1 MNLPTPGPRDFNTT
15 RWTLVAA
22 AQADDAGRTQAR
34 AALEELCRAYWYPIY
49 TFVRRQGHAAFDAQ
63 DLTQAFLARFIETS
77 GFAGADRER
86 GRFRT
91 YLLGAL
97 KHFLANEW
105 HRARRQKRGGGVR
118 LLEWDALA
126 PEARYAIEPQEPA
139 DAELR
144 YDREWA
150 IELTGRTLKR
160 LGAEMAAGGKEAL
173 FEALRGTLSGEEPSR
188 EETARRLGLSESAL
202 KVAIH
207 RLRRRYRDLLR
218 AEIAETVADPAEI
231 EEEMRYLV
239 RALRANPAR
248 NL

>member
-1 MNLPTPGPRDFNTT
+1 MG
-15 RWTLVAA
+15 A
-22 AQADDAGRTQAR
+22 AQGGDADQSLAR
-34 AALEELCRAYWYPIY
+34 AALEELCRSYWYPIY
-49 TFVRRQGHAAFDAQ
+49 AFVRRRGHPPHDAQ
-63 DLTQAFLARFIETS
+63 DLTQSFLARFIETG

-118 LLEWDALA
+118 FLEWDALA
-126 PEARYAIEPQEPA
+126 PEARYALEPCQPP
-139 DAELR
+139 DAER
-144 YDREWA
+144 HYDREWA
-150 IELTGRTLKR
+150 RELTGRTLETLR
-160 LGAEMAAGGKEAL
+160 TEWEAAGKGELFAAL
-173 FEALRGTLSGEEPSR
+173 HTALSGEEPSR
-188 EETARRLGLSESAL
+188 GDTARRLGLSEGAL

-218 AEIAETVADPAEI
+218 AEIAGTVADAAEV
-231 EEEMRYLV
+231 EDEMRHLV
-239 RALRANPAR
+239 AALRAPPE